1 MSLPSLVAGTFFS
14 LCWVI
19 RLQVSLS
26 VEPAGMV
33 MTRFVAISLTGS
45 SSSDGHKSHAKQVL
59 VETSHERAGVEHD
72 EEGNE

>member
-1 MSLPSLVAGTFFS
+1 MSLPSLVEGTFFS

-26 VEPAGMV
+26 VKPAGMV
-33 MTRFVAISLTGS
+33 MTRFVAISLTGI
-45 SSSDGHKSHAKQVL
+45 SSSDGHEGHVKQVL

-72 EEGNE
+72 EEGNA